1 EPMAQLNIGS
11 NFTVNKTTPDGG
23 KARGHVS
30 GRDPITGTVKWQVE
44 YAEPPLASLLSTKG
58 NLVFVPDARGWL
70 HALDARTG
78 KELWSHNDGQG
89 HNGGI
94 ISYMAKGKQYIA
106 VATGW
111 GGLAGDD
118 YKVLYGKPFAN
129 TCGWCH
135 SDAGRAPGRGPQLMG
150 TKLTDVE
157 IVQRI
162 KVGKAGAMPAFAS
175 AFSSDEIQ
183 AIVAY
188 IRGLRPDGAAK

>member
-1 EPMAQLNIGS
+1 MS
-11 NFTVNKTTPDGG
+11 
-23 KARGHVS
+23 S
-30 GRDPITGTVKWQVE
+30 
-44 YAEPPLASLLSTKG
+44 
-58 NLVFVPDARGWL
+58 
-70 HALDARTG
+70 
-78 KELWSHNDGQG
+78 GQG
-89 HNGGI
+89 TDPAAAAPTE
-94 ISYMAKGKQYIA
+94 SA
-106 VATGW
+106 ATGLRP
-111 GGLAGDD
+111 GFDVERL
-118 YKVLYGKPFAN
+118 FAN

-150 TKLTDVE
+150 TKLTDAE

>member
-1 EPMAQLNIGS
+1 MRNRLSGSILALLIATACDEPISRAAELNGPMS
-11 NFTVNKTTPDGG
+11 SG
-23 KARGHVS
+23 K
-30 GRDPITGTVKWQVE
+30 
-44 YAEPPLASLLSTKG
+44 
-58 NLVFVPDARGWL
+58 
-70 HALDARTG
+70 RTDNPAATAPT
-78 KELWSHNDGQG
+78 ESA
-89 HNGGI
+89 
-94 ISYMAKGKQYIA
+94 AKGLRPAFDVEK
-106 VATGW
+106 
-111 GGLAGDD
+111 L
-118 YKVLYGKPFAN
+118 FAN

-150 TKLTDVE
+150 TKLTDAE